1 MKHARRDDDVIEG
14 QDPAFVVQSQDLN
27 WAKDLTIKGLGDLRT
42 AKNHLLSKG
51 FFVTSSG
58 GHTLR
63 RAFWAI
69 LGDVEK

>member
-51 FFVTSSG
+51 FLSQAQAG
-58 GHTLR
+58 TL
-63 RAFWAI
+63 
-69 LGDVEK
+69 